1 MYYTK
6 EGKPTLYPQT
16 EADRFAVW
24 VQNVRARIPEPS
36 VPELARVRA
45 TPCRYLEIARRIAHA
60 SRN

>member
-36 VPELARVRA
+36 TTELARVRA